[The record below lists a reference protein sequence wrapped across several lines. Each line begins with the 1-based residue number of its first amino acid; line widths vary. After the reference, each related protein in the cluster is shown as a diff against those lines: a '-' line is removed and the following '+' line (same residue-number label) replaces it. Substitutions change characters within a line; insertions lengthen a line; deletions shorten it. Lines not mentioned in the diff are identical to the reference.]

1 MTKAVTIL
9 AASLLIVA
17 GACSTDGPTEVPP
30 PPVTDGRPAGPDT
43 AVETEPVASG
53 ADELFAAACGGRL
66 SVRSPGPLPP
76 HLTSVS
82 GLAASLRHDDVVWAV
97 EDSFEP
103 AEVTAL
109 DPAGRVVAT
118 IRLVGEP
125 LMNLDWED
133 LAVAPGPDG
142 RPWIHVADI
151 GDNLGIRTEVRIHRF
166 PEPDLVDSAITPE
179 TTRARYE
186 VGRPD
191 AEALLVDRLGS
202 TWIIDKTPIGPT
214 RIFRLDDDGVLRER
228 GTLDLGG
235 EQVTAADLSEDGT
248 LLALRTDRQVRLH
261 RVPDGGDIVDAL
273 VGPSCATP
281 DLDEPQG
288 ESVAFLRGATG
299 FITVSEDESGRPV
312 DLHVTA
318 PGDA

>member
-1 MTKAVTIL
+1 MTKAASIV
-9 AASLLIVA
+9 AVSLLVAA

-30 PPVTDGRPAGPDT
+30 PPSTEDRPTGPDT
-43 AVETEPVASG
+43 TVETEPAASG
-53 ADELFAAACGGRL
+53 ADELFAAACEGRL

-82 GLAASLRHDDVVWAV
+82 GLAASLRHDGVVWAV

-109 DPAGRVVAT
+109 DPAGNVVAT

-133 LAVAPGPDG
+133 LAIAPGPDG
-142 RPWIHVADI
+142 LPWVHVADI

-166 PEPDLVDSAITPE
+166 PEPDLVDATVTPE

-186 VGRPD
+186 EGRPN
-191 AEALLVDRLGS
+191 AEALLVDPLGS
-202 TWIIDKTPIGPT
+202 TWIIDRTPVGPT
-214 RIFRLDDDGVLRER
+214 RIFRLDDDDVLRAR

-235 EQVTAADLSEDGT
+235 EQVTAADLSDDGT
-248 LLALRTDRQVRLH
+248 LLALRTDREVRLH
-261 RVPDGGDIVDAL
+261 RVPEGGDIVDAL
-273 VGPSCATP
+273 VGPSCAAP
-281 DLDEPQG
+281 GLDEPQG
-288 ESVAFLRGATG
+288 ESLAFLRRASG
-299 FITVSEDESGRPV
+299 FVTVSEDESGRPV